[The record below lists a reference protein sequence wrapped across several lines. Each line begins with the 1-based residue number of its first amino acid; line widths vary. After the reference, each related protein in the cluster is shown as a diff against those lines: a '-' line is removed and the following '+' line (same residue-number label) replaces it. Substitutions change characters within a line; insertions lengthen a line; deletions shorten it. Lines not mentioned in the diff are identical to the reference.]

1 MLTKYEAALLARQN
15 TADLVP
21 APQRTAGQNRIGMV
35 MVALSLMS
43 AIGLLYSAF
52 FAERGQVAR
61 ATQVAPASTMATPVI
76 HLPTNGLPESALFL
90 RNPAPAGEKAA
101 PFSVVYR

>member
-1 MLTKYEAALLARQN
+1 MLTKYEATLLARQKA
-15 TADLVP
+15 ADLVP
-21 APQRTAGQNRIGMV
+21 APQRTAGQNRIGMA
-35 MVALSLMS
+35 MVALSLLS
-43 AIGLLYSAF
+43 AAGLLYSAF
-52 FAERGQVAR
+52 FAERGRVSR
-61 ATQVAPASTMATPVI
+61 AVQVAPASIIATPVI